1 MILGYKNRD
10 CVLYKE
16 EMATWR
22 GKHNLVLTLDEGE
35 ADDRY
40 QIGRVTD
47 RLADMT
53 LSDIDTMQAIVVG
66 PPIMI
71 TFTVKMLLQR
81 AQAGANLGGLRT
93 PDGPAPSGSAATAVW
108 AKCMSAPTARYLT
121 TPSRNVLPI
130 KENIMSID
138 IDIIKARAKTN
149 IACQKCAAKP

>member
-71 TFTVKMLLQR
+71 TFTVKM
-81 AQAGANLGGLRT
+81 
-93 PDGPAPSGSAATAVW
+93 
-108 AKCMSAPTARYLT
+108 
-121 TPSRNVLPI
+121 
-130 KENIMSID
+130 
-138 IDIIKARAKTN
+138 
-149 IACQKCAAKP
+149 